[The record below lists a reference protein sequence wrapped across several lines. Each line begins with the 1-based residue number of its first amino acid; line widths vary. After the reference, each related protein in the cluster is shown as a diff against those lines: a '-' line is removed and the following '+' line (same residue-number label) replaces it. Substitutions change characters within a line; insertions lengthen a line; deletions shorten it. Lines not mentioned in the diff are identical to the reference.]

1 MANFLQ
7 KFQSIEDYNAS
18 EHQYP
23 NISLVEGEGLIW
35 EAEEPEPDVLLNGSK
50 IKWNVTDGVNRTSVD
65 YPSISFADA
74 QTLINAL
81 NDDRNYT
88 VTATASYN
96 DGGKN
101 NFTNVNCYF
110 DSIDL
115 ESAEIFIADVN
126 VKIVALNLFNNSRAA
141 AGYNAVTVNVER
153 SDQAT
158 ATWEINYTIE
168 ETGQDEAL

>member
-1 MANFLQ
+1 MNYIQ
-7 KFQSIEDYNAS
+7 KFTDAREYENA

-35 EAEEPEPDVLLNGSK
+35 TAEEPEPDVLLNGSK

-96 DGGKN
+96 DGVKN
-101 NFTNVNCYF
+101 NFTDVNCYF
-110 DSIDL
+110 DNITGQD
-115 ESAEIFIADVN
+115 AEIWIADYGI
-126 VKIVALNLFNNSRAA
+126 KIVTLNLFSNTRVAV
-141 AGYNAVTVNVER
+141 YNAVTVNVGR
-153 SDQAT
+153 SDYPT
-158 ATWEINYTIE
+158 ATWEINYTITPNE
-168 ETGQDEAL
+168 SE

>member
-1 MANFLQ
+1 MCAKFIQ
-7 KFQSIEDYNAS
+7 KFESIEEYNDN

-35 EAEEPEPDVLLNGSK
+35 EAEEPEQEPNVLLNGSK

-81 NDDRNYT
+81 NDPKNYT
-88 VTATASYN
+88 VTATGSYN

-101 NFTNVNCYF
+101 NFTDVQCSFEN
-110 DSIDL
+110 IT
-115 ESAEIFIADVN
+115 EQEAEIFIEN
-126 VKIVALNLFNNSRAA
+126 EGIKIVTLNLFSNTKSPAPV
-141 AGYNAVTVNVER
+141 YNAVTVNVER
-153 SDQAT
+153 SDQPT

-168 ETGQDEAL
+168 NAR

>member
-1 MANFLQ
+1 MAQFIQ
-7 KFQSIEDYNAS
+7 KFTSREDYNAS

-35 EAEEPEPDVLLNGSK
+35 TAEEPEPDVLLNGSK

-110 DSIDL
+110 DNITEQD
-115 ESAEIFIADVN
+115 AEIWIADVD
-126 VKIVALNLFNNSRAA
+126 VKIVTLNLFNNTKAA

-168 ETGQDEAL
+168 EASQDEPL

>member
-1 MANFLQ
+1 MAQFIQ
-7 KFQSIEDYNAS
+7 KFPDAEAYENA

-23 NISLVEGEGLIW
+23 NISLIEGEGLIW
-35 EAEEPEPDVLLNGSK
+35 TAENPEPDVLLNGSK
-50 IKWNVTDGVNRTSVD
+50 IKWNVTDGVDRSSVD

-101 NFTNVNCYF
+101 NFTDVECSF
-110 DSIDL
+110 DNIT
-115 ESAEIFIADVN
+115 EQEAEIWLADAG
-126 VKIVALNLFNNSRAA
+126 VKIVTLSLFSNTKSPA
-141 AGYNAVTVNVER
+141 YNAVTVNVER
-153 SDQAT
+153 SDQPA
-158 ATWEINYTIE
+158 AVWEINYTIE
-168 ETGQDEAL
+168 NAR